1 MKKITQS
8 TEDPRL
14 DKALARFAAVQL
26 IQQSIQSGSSLGA
39 ALQNAAQQPWGT
51 RYYTA
56 STIETWWYRHR
67 HEGFAALQSQPRSD
81 KGKKRALDP
90 AATQALIE
98 LRLEHPHLT
107 LKALVKELL
116 RRDVLQ
122 EGSYS
127 ISTLHRRLVEAGL
140 DRQSV
145 QSGVGHSGG
154 PTKAFEMPLPNLL
167 WMADC
172 MHGPTLKNP
181 DKKDQ
186 RTFLFALIDDSSR
199 LCPHAEFYP
208 KERLEYFLDC
218 LRQAITTRG
227 VPDKLYTDNGPAF
240 RSQHLQ
246 IVCANLNIALLHA
259 KPYHAWSKGK
269 IERFFLTLQK
279 QFLASLVFEPVQT
292 LEALNQR
299 FWQWL
304 ERDYHRC
311 PHSSLKD
318 QSPAQRFATLGQAM
332 RIPDPNKDLERL
344 FLMQVSRRVRKDATF
359 TLQGQLWEVPTH
371 LRGQKITVHY
381 EPIKYRRVELWMKDQ
396 FLGHAIPCDK
406 ALNAKTYSSSS
417 TYEP

>member
-1 MKKITQS
+1 MKKTTQS
-8 TEDPRL
+8 TEDPQL
-14 DKALARFAAVQL
+14 DKALARFAAVQS
-26 IQQSIQSGSSLGA
+26 IQQSIQSGSSLLV
-39 ALQNAAQQPWGT
+39 ALQNAAQQLWGG

-67 HEGFAALQSQPRSD
+67 REGFAALQSQPRSD

-90 AATQALIE
+90 AVTQALIE

-127 ISTLHRRLVEAGL
+127 LGTLPRRLAGAGL
-140 DRQSV
+140 DRESV
-145 QSGVGHSGG
+145 QSGMGRGG
-154 PTKAFEMPLPNLL
+154 VPTKAFEMPLPNLL

-172 MHGPTLKNP
+172 MHGPILKNP
-181 DKKDQ
+181 GHKDQ
-186 RTFLFALIDDSSR
+186 RTYLFALIDDSSR

-218 LRQAITTRG
+218 LRKAITTRG

-279 QFLASLVFEPVQT
+279 QFLATLVFEPVQT

-304 ERDYHRC
+304 ERDYHQC

-318 QSPAQRFATLGQAM
+318 KSPAQRFATLGQAM
-332 RIPDPNKDLERL
+332 RIPDPNKDLDRL
-344 FLMQVSRRVRKDATF
+344 FLMQVSRRVRKDATL
-359 TLQGQLWEVPTH
+359 TLQGRLWEAPTH
-371 LRGQKITVHY
+371 LRSQKITVHY
-381 EPIKYRRVELWMKDQ
+381 DPVGYRRVELWMKDR
-396 FLGHAIPCDK
+396 FLGHATPCDK
-406 ALNAKTYSSSS
+406 ALNARNYS
-417 TYEP
+417 